1 MYKNI
6 ELGIKHGQITSKTPE
21 LVRGSQ
27 SQPQLRVEIANFIT
41 FAKFGVFLQR
51 VQKPHKKSPLD
62 TTVKAFLLQYFKRRY
77 SKNTA
82 MATKID
88 EVFAN
93 NLMDKILLLS
103 KQGLKLGLA
112 TPDGERKAPD
122 GNRSKI

>member
-21 LVRGSQ
+21 LVRGLQ

-41 FAKFGVFLQR
+41 FAEFGVFLER

-62 TTVKAFLLQYFKRRY
+62 TTVKAFLLHPFKRRY

-93 NLMDKILLLS
+93 NL
-103 KQGLKLGLA
+103 A
-112 TPDGERKAPD
+112 
-122 GNRSKI
+122 